1 MGTNWSDDIVIA
13 ELSDEPALSEELA
26 AMESRVVDEAKPP
39 HVVLNFS
46 QVTYV
51 NSSNIGQLL
60 KLRMAL
66 NGKKRQLRLC
76 SVCDEVWSVFMTT
89 GLDKVFRFAPD
100 PLSAL
105 AGLQIESADGG
116 R

>member
-1 MGTNWSDDIVIA
+1 MDTNWSDDIAIA
-13 ELSDEPALSEELA
+13 ELSDEPGLSEELA
-26 AMESRVVDEAKPP
+26 AIDTHITDAAKPP

-51 NSSNIGQLL
+51 NSSNLGQLL
-60 KLRMAL
+60 KLRMNL
-66 NGKKRQLRLC
+66 NTKKRQLRLC
-76 SVCDEVWSVFMTT
+76 SVSDDVWSVFMTT

-105 AGLQIESADGG
+105 AGLQIETAEGA
-116 R
+116 